1 VAQATPAEEGG
12 FESKFSLDA
21 LLTRGNTENGEVG
34 MKLETEGVT
43 RFFEK
48 LRGGGSYAYG
58 QSEVDSVESTT
69 AKRWELSGYARRPWQ
84 PGETYSFANAK
95 VESDHVADLHFR
107 VTEGLGLGIY
117 LQKADKLEWSAEAGL
132 SWVFE
137 ETDDGS
143 ENYPAVRLGERFE
156 REWPE
161 GQKVIQTVELL
172 PHVQK
177 PDEFLLNADVEL
189 TTVITRELNLRSA
202 LEYRFQSDPPE
213 ESRSYD
219 LRLVLGVTYK
229 F

>member
-1 VAQATPAEEGG
+1 
-12 FESKFSLDA
+12 
-21 LLTRGNTENGEVG
+21 
-34 MKLETEGVT
+34 
-43 RFFEK
+43 
-48 LRGGGSYAYG
+48 
-58 QSEVDSVESTT
+58 VDSVESTT

-84 PGETYSFANAK
+84 PGETYSFTHGKA
-95 VESDHVADLHFR
+95 ESDHVADLHFR